1 VEAVQ
6 LHRIAF
12 DALYARYKVNR
23 DDYALEPIGFS
34 RAGSQGGKPETII
47 RDAVVD
53 ENNSL
58 VYGLSTMS
66 NCVPSTTATISR
78 NPAIYAVGHADIR
91 RSVHLARTGGTFAV
105 GLDNF
110 VDLSMQIDALTVDNF
125 SYDIRGNRNLPA
137 STGASMSAIRQL
149 LLRRSCDAAGR
160 DRADRTRN
168 PPAPQLYQELQ

>member
-66 NCVPSTTATISR
+66 NCVPSTTATIPR
-78 NPAIYAVGHADIR
+78 NPAIYAVGHAEIR

-105 GLDNF
+105 GL
-110 VDLSMQIDALTVDNF
+110 DNF

-137 STGASMSAIRQL
+137 STGASMSAIR
-149 LLRRSCDAAGR
+149 
-160 DRADRTRN
+160 
-168 PPAPQLYQELQ
+168 PASTSALV